1 VSATKQPAQVVD
13 SMGQTQ
19 DGLDPFAVLARLE
32 DAADSAPEFLFDALQ
47 FLGRYFNSPFA
58 VLYQRL
64 ATTEVDEEFHSGP
77 TNPAFWR
84 PALREFLNDG
94 LSSSEPRARVL
105 AGEGAG
111 LRIAL
116 ISAALRD
123 EGGEPNGRVALVIK
137 LDDQSANELALVL
150 EGYAA
155 LISRIAGQW
164 KIRSTPEANR
174 ESSHKALSNAA
185 SAENAIELA
194 FQLTNTLR
202 TKLDCAR
209 VSLGMVHGARVNV
222 ISVSGF
228 DEVKL
233 RSPGVLQIHAA
244 MEECLDAGEPVWLD
258 TDRAASGVQYRLHQA
273 WRSAFRNASVASLP
287 LRHEGRIAAIVCLQR
302 DEGRPFTPEE
312 LRRIQTATEPYISAL
327 LLVHEAKRSLWR
339 HGTDSVTHGLKVLF
353 GRGSWGR
360 KFLAAGLML
369 AAGYFFF
376 GTYDYHI
383 SVPCRISPT
392 TQRHLTMPYQAV
404 LASAPVMA
412 GDQVQAGDVLCVLDH
427 RELVL
432 ERNDLA
438 AQRAAAE
445 QRQLSALAEREPVA
459 AALAEAEL
467 RVLTTRLDIL
477 ERKIE
482 LATVR
487 SPIDGIVVRGDLR
500 TVIGAVL
507 PQGEPLFE
515 VAPSDALKLELDIPE
530 GISAGIVTGLSGRF
544 ATYAR
549 PESAYEFHLTHVSA
563 GTELHDGDNIYRAE
577 ADAKIT
583 GDWVRY
589 GMEGVARVEVG
600 SRPVWWVVL
609 RRVIDALR
617 LNFWL

>member
-1 VSATKQPAQVVD
+1 
-13 SMGQTQ
+13 MGQTQ

-233 RSPGVLQIHAA
+233 RSPGCCRFMQQWKSASTRGNRSGSTRIVRPAACSTVCIRLGVLHSETLPWPHCHYDMKGESQRSCACSVMKGDPSRLRNFGGFKRQPSRTSAPCCWCTKPNAA
-244 MEECLDAGEPVWLD
+244 C
-258 TDRAASGVQYRLHQA
+258 GV
-273 WRSAFRNASVASLP
+273 
-287 LRHEGRIAAIVCLQR
+287 
-302 DEGRPFTPEE
+302 
-312 LRRIQTATEPYISAL
+312 TEPTVL
-327 LLVHEAKRSLWR
+327 L
-339 HGTDSVTHGLKVLF
+339 
-353 GRGSWGR
+353 
-360 KFLAAGLML
+360 
-369 AAGYFFF
+369 
-376 GTYDYHI
+376 
-383 SVPCRISPT
+383 
-392 TQRHLTMPYQAV
+392 
-404 LASAPVMA
+404 
-412 GDQVQAGDVLCVLDH
+412 
-427 RELVL
+427 
-432 ERNDLA
+432 
-438 AQRAAAE
+438 
-445 QRQLSALAEREPVA
+445 
-459 AALAEAEL
+459 
-467 RVLTTRLDIL
+467 
-477 ERKIE
+477 
-482 LATVR
+482 
-487 SPIDGIVVRGDLR
+487 
-500 TVIGAVL
+500 
-507 PQGEPLFE
+507 
-515 VAPSDALKLELDIPE
+515 
-530 GISAGIVTGLSGRF
+530 TG
-544 ATYAR
+544 
-549 PESAYEFHLTHVSA
+549 
-563 GTELHDGDNIYRAE
+563 
-577 ADAKIT
+577 
-583 GDWVRY
+583 
-589 GMEGVARVEVG
+589 
-600 SRPVWWVVL
+600 
-609 RRVIDALR
+609 
-617 LNFWL
+617 